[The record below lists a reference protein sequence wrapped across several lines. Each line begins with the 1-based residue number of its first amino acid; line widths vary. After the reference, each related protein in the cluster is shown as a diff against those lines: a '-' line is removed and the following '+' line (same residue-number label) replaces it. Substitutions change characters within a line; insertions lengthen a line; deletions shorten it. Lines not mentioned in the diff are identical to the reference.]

1 MSLMF
6 GDMSRIGNSPII
18 IPENVTVQVDGQ
30 TVKVEG
36 PKGMLERVVHP
47 VVKVEV
53 SGKQAILERKRNDR
67 LSRSVHGLTR
77 SLINNMVVGVTEG
90 FSRGLEL
97 VGVGYRATGG
107 GDNLTLTVGFSHPVT
122 VTAPA
127 GVSFTVADNTK
138 ITVSGIDKELV
149 GQVAA
154 NIRSIKPPEVYK
166 GKGIRYEGEIVRR
179 KPGKAAK
186 GMVVGGAKG

>member
-1 MSLMF
+1 MF
-6 GDMSRIGNSPII
+6 GDMSRIGNSPIV

-30 TVKVEG
+30 IVKVDG
-36 PKGMLERVVHP
+36 PKGVLERVVHSLI
-47 VVKVEV
+47 KVEL
-53 SGKQAILERKRNDR
+53 SNKQIILKRKGDNR

-77 SLINNMVVGVTEG
+77 SLINNMVTGVTQG

-97 VGVGYRATGG
+97 VGVGYRAIGG
-107 GDNLTLTVGFSHPVT
+107 GDNLNLTIGFSHPVT
-122 VTAPA
+122 VTAPT

-154 NIRSIKPPEVYK
+154 NIRAIKPPEVYK
-166 GKGIRYEGEIVRR
+166 GKGIRYEEESVRR

-186 GMVVGGAKG
+186 GIVAGGAKG